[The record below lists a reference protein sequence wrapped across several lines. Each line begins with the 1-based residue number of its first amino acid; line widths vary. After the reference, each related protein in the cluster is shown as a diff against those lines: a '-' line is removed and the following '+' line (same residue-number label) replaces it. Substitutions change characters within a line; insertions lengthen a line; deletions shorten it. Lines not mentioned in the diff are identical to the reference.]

1 MVDASARTQGVIVPD
16 VTQER
21 RCNAHIRALLAGTS
35 EGLIAIAPD
44 RTVRVMNERAAEIL
58 EVDRQATVKREID
71 GDAFPGL
78 VVAIETA
85 LHDRQAA
92 TWVMERG
99 GLDYTCIVSP
109 YADGDE
115 HAAVI
120 TIRDD
125 SEIMRIRRR
134 QEAVLSSTGDG
145 LLIFDTT
152 GRITFMNPA
161 AERMLGKGAESVVGR
176 MDEPWSLFGLGPEG
190 DLRDTGS
197 QLREVRMEEPEHRIV
212 DVRLDPVLDDTG
224 SYMGAVM
231 TIRDVTSEREATQ
244 MKNEFV
250 STVSHEL
257 RTPLTSIKGY
267 IDLILDGEAG
277 EINEIQHEFLSIV
290 KENSDRL
297 VELIND
303 MLDISRIE
311 SGRIV
316 LKVQPLDLAE
326 RIDGAVNTFRAVL
339 DQQGRKINVE
349 LPDDLPK
356 AAGDPD
362 RIGQVLINFISNAI
376 KYSPAG
382 GDVDV
387 RAFGVDEAVRV
398 AITDHGIGIAPE
410 DQARLFTKFYRV
422 DSSLTREIGGTG
434 LGLSICKSI
443 IELLGGRVGVESE
456 PDAGSTFWFELPL
469 ASAQLVRTPSLEGPL
484 GTPGGR
490 ILVVDNSEDV
500 ANLIATYLSRRGYE
514 VVKAFSAEEAWRSA
528 IDFEPRVI
536 TLDVML
542 DEGAGFDLLQK
553 LKADEKTRDIPV
565 VVLSIICDE
574 GKSHRMGATGY
585 LEKPVDKT
593 RLLGVIDDLVG
604 SVASPVVLVVD
615 DDKAIVELLSRTLK
629 QRGYAVMAAYDG
641 KEAMAA
647 ITQRKPHAI
656 LLDLRMPVM
665 DGYEVL
671 QALKTDEATADI
683 PVVIMSAYHFD
694 RERADVLSLAA
705 EQICKP
711 FDADEFVSRIESVL
725 HDGVSQ

>member
-1 MVDASARTQGVIVPD
+1 MPNNTS
-16 VTQER
+16 ER
-21 RCNAHIRALLAGTS
+21 RCYSHIRALLAGTS
-35 EGLIAIAPD
+35 EGMIAIAPN
-44 RTVRVMNERAAEIL
+44 RRVRVLNERAAEIL
-58 EVDRQATVKREID
+58 GLGRDTIVGAEIPADR
-71 GDAFPGL
+71 FPGL
-78 VVAIETA
+78 VVAIDSAIADGTT
-85 LHDRQAA
+85 A
-92 TWVMERG
+92 TWIMERDS
-99 GLDYTCIVSP
+99 LDYTCIVSP
-109 YADGDE
+109 YDDDGVR
-115 HAAVI
+115 AAVI

-134 QEAVLSSTGDG
+134 QEAILSSTGDG
-145 LLIFDTT
+145 LLIFDTND
-152 GRITFMNPA
+152 RITFVNPA
-161 AERMLGKGAESVVGR
+161 AEEMLGKGAESLVGLIT
-176 MDEPWSLFGLGPEG
+176 DTWALFGLQADPDGG
-190 DLRDTGS
+190 VRTTGS
-197 QLREVRMEEPEHRIV
+197 QSREVRVEDPVHRIV
-212 DVRLDPVLDDTG
+212 DVRVDPVLDDNAV
-224 SYMGAVM
+224 YMGAVT
-231 TIRDVTSEREATQ
+231 TIRDVTAEREATQ

-277 EINEIQHEFLSIV
+277 EINEIQQEFLSIV

-297 VELIND
+297 VDLIND

-316 LKVQPLDLAE
+316 LKVQPLDVAE

-339 DQQGRKINVE
+339 DQQGRTIHVNV
-349 LPDDLPK
+349 PPDLPR

-362 RIGQVLINFISNAI
+362 RVGQVLINFISNAI
-376 KYSPAG
+376 KYSPEG
-382 GDVDV
+382 GDVELSAAV
-387 RAFGVDEAVRV
+387 EGSAVRV
-398 AITDHGIGIAPE
+398 GIRDHGIGIAPE
-410 DQARLFTKFYRV
+410 DQSRLFTKFYRV

-443 IELLGGRVGVESE
+443 IELLGGQVGVDSTPGE
-456 PDAGSTFWFELPL
+456 GSTFWFELPL
-469 ASAQLVRTPSLEGPL
+469 ASAELVRTPSLEGPL

-490 ILVVDNSEDV
+490 VLVVDNSEDV

-514 VVKAFSAEEAWRSA
+514 VIKAFTADEAWQYA
-528 IDFEPRVI
+528 LELDPRVI

-553 LKADEKTRDIPV
+553 LKADDRTKEIPV

-574 GKSHRMGATGY
+574 GKSHRMGATDY
-585 LEKPVDKT
+585 LEKPIEKT
-593 RLLGVIDDLVG
+593 RLIGIIDGLVG
-604 SVASPVVLVVD
+604 SVDTPVVLVVD
-615 DDKAIVELLSRTLK
+615 DDRAIVELLSRTLK

-647 ITQRKPHAI
+647 VRARAPHAI

-671 QALKTDEATADI
+671 QALKADSATADI

-694 RERADVLSLAA
+694 RERADVLKLAA
-705 EQICKP
+705 EQVCKP

-725 HDGVSQ
+725 HDEVSS

>member
-1 MVDASARTQGVIVPD
+1 MADTTS
-16 VTQER
+16 ER
-21 RCNAHIRALLAGTS
+21 RCYSHIRALLAGTS
-35 EGLIAIAPD
+35 EGMIAIAPD
-44 RTVRVMNERAAEIL
+44 RSVRVINERASEIL
-58 EVDRQATVKREID
+58 GLGRATTVGRELP
-71 GDAFPGL
+71 AEEFPGL
-78 VVAIETA
+78 VMTIESA
-85 LHDRQAA
+85 LREGA
-92 TWVMERG
+92 TGTWLMERD

-109 YADGDE
+109 YEDGDE
-115 HAAVI
+115 RAAVV

-125 SEIMRIRRR
+125 SEVMRIRRR
-134 QEAVLSSTGDG
+134 QEAILSSTGDG
-145 LLIFDTT
+145 LIIIDTN
-152 GRITFMNPA
+152 GRVTFVNPA
-161 AERMLGKGAESVVGR
+161 AERMIGRGAETLVGLVADPWTLFR
-176 MDEPWSLFGLGPEG
+176 LEPDPGGG
-190 DLRDTGS
+190 VRDTGS
-197 QLREVRMEEPEHRIV
+197 QVREVRMEEPTHRIV
-212 DVRLDPVLDDTG
+212 DVRVDPVMEDG
-224 SYMGAVM
+224 EVYMGAVV
-231 TIRDVTSEREATQ
+231 TIRDVTAEREATQ

-277 EINEIQHEFLSIV
+277 EINEIQQEFLSIV

-316 LKVQPLDLAE
+316 LKVQPLDVCE
-326 RIDGAVNTFRAVL
+326 RIVGAVNTFRAVL
-339 DQQGRKINVE
+339 DQQGRAIRVDV
-349 LPDDLPK
+349 PPDLPT

-362 RIGQVLINFISNAI
+362 RVGQVLINFISNAI

-382 GDVDV
+382 GNVDV
-387 RAFGVDEAVRV
+387 SASADDSMVRV
-398 AITDHGIGIAPE
+398 SIRDHGIGIAE
-410 DQARLFTKFYRV
+410 ADQARLFTKFYRV

-443 IELLGGRVGVESE
+443 IELLGGQVGVDSIPGE
-456 PDAGSTFWFELPL
+456 GSTFWFTLPV
-469 ASAQLVRTPSLEGPL
+469 ASPELVRTPSLEGPL

-514 VVKAFSAEEAWRSA
+514 VVKAFSAEEAWSYA
-528 IDFEPRVI
+528 LELEPRVI

-542 DEGAGFDLLQK
+542 EEGAGFELLKK
-553 LKADEKTRDIPV
+553 LKADDRTKNIPV

-574 GKSHRMGATGY
+574 GKSHRLGATGY
-585 LEKPVDKT
+585 LEKPIEKT
-593 RLLGVIDDLVG
+593 KLIGIIDGLVG
-604 SVASPVVLVVD
+604 SVSSPVVLVVD

-647 ITQRKPHAI
+647 VKNQHPHAI

-671 QALKTDEATADI
+671 EALKSDPETVDI

-694 RERADVLSLAA
+694 RDRADVLKLAA
-705 EQICKP
+705 EQVCKP

-725 HDGVSQ
+725 HDGTES